1 MSKVKPWPT
10 VANRH
15 RTRGIFLAGGVS
27 KHAETII
34 GRLTEDGLLVTEEGL
49 TSKLREAVRSGNIKL
64 ALALI
69 SAIEGHTMA
78 SASLARQ
85 ISDTLEAAP
94 SDPDDLTRNGSEP
107 D

>member
-1 MSKVKPWPT
+1 VSKVKPWPT

-15 RTRGIFLAGGVS
+15 RTRSIFLAGGIR

-34 GRLTEDGLLVTEEGL
+34 GQLTEDGLLPTEAGL
-49 TSKLREAVRSGNIKL
+49 TSKLREAVKAGNLKL

-78 SASLARQ
+78 SAGQAQQ
-85 ISDTLEAAP
+85 IIDTLEAAP
-94 SDPDDLTRNGSEP
+94 SDPGDLSPNGSEA
-107 D
+107 